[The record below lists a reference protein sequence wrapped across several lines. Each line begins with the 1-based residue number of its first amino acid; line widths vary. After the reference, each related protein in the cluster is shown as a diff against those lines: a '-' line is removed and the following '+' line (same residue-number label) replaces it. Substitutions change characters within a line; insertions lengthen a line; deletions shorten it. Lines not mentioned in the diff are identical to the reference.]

1 MAVLSYKI
9 IKKRGKTMNNYN
21 NIKKLISKIDIGV
34 DEEYIIREIEA
45 SEAIEEASELIKRIM
60 GEVID
65 HE

>member
-1 MAVLSYKI
+1 
-9 IKKRGKTMNNYN
+9 MNNYN

-65 HE
+65 ND

>member
-1 MAVLSYKI
+1 
-9 IKKRGKTMNNYN
+9 MNNYN
-21 NIKKLISKIDIGV
+21 NIKKLISKIDIGM

-45 SEAIEEASELIKRIM
+45 SEAIEEASKLIKRII

>member
-1 MAVLSYKI
+1 
-9 IKKRGKTMNNYN
+9 MNNYN
-21 NIKKLISKIDIGV
+21 NIKKLISKIDIGM

-45 SEAIEEASELIKRIM
+45 SEAIEEASELIKRIV